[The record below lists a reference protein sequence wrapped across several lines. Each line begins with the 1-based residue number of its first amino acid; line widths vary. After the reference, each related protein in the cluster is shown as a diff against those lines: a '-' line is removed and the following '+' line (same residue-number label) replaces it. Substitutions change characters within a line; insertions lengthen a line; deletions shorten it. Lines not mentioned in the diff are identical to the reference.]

1 MKIKHLLIGLIAVA
15 AAVACKQDE
24 PVETPKLDVDKT
36 AVSLAATAGEASF
49 NVTSNQSWVASADA
63 DWVSLEPASGQASE
77 KSVAVKVTAEDN
89 ETTEARKATVTVKA
103 GELTKTVEVNQAAGA
118 GQQPGPELP
127 QSEWALVGT
136 FNEWSEGSDLY
147 LSVLDEEYFV
157 YYGFELA
164 ANDEFKFLKGGAWP
178 PAGTEIG
185 GNGLV
190 EPNTIQPAGG
200 SNIKVTEAGK
210 YDIYLAADLTKFYV
224 MSEGKLPSEATEP
237 APVENQWSMMGCF
250 VDNQWGSDVP
260 MTKEGEWIVAKGAQ
274 FTELTFKIRANQSW
288 ADATN
293 IGVAP
298 GSERGVVNGKIA
310 VVTAEYSKANLGG
323 DAADIKL
330 NGEAGTYD
338 VYFSFENLEVYVME
352 EGFKPGEKEPQ
363 NPDPVEITYTVV
375 GTLDGINWQNNAPE
389 GLMVKD
395 GEYYVA
401 KNVPFV
407 TAKTLYDG
415 ADQFEFKVVET
426 GTWTGYGVAAGTS
439 TAAVNAEIA
448 VSLGGDNI
456 PVKGTEGPHDVYF
469 DKENCKVW
477 VMEPGY
483 KPGEKDPVQLEVT
496 YTVTGTIKGTDADKK
511 ANYWNP
517 SNEPG
522 LMTLEGDYYVAKNV
536 EFDYDYRFS
545 EDGTGEDFV
554 KFKICETGTW
564 NAYGQPEEAI
574 NKPNTEIAVLKD
586 GEDIYLNK
594 SGVYDVYFDKTNGK
608 VWVMEAGYKPGEEIA
623 RLDGYQW
630 MAEANDMQ
638 ILFDLGVTEE
648 GMVCVALPTMDGTG
662 FGLHMAGL
670 YEIEATD
677 KSSGVIYFTQ
687 YDWEWDELGEEYEF
701 TYSDLTTTTVK
712 LVCETIFGVAD
723 PVTLTRVE
731 NPYEIQFDGGSDEP
745 EPQGPVADGYY
756 RFLHSGSGLVM
767 APLAADAT
775 SGKAAAS
782 AEPMLDENKFKFT
795 YDPDLTGYTIQD
807 IYGRY
812 LGQSAEVNFDDDGW
826 AVGDICVATELPSGD
841 DYYLYVWVVDN
852 SYDDGTVDVYNMS
865 MNCGIGYSAG
875 SWSLTEATYETAELR
890 PTLVPADVLIEAPVT
905 GPQAISVADFL
916 NLSVGTTEYQLTGV
930 MEGTYNTTYGNFYL
944 NDGTG
949 KVLVYGLTATKQT
962 SNDKSFASLGLKDG
976 DTITI
981 IGTRADYNGTAQV
994 GGPAYLVSCEKTAA
1008 WDAPAISFVNNI
1020 VTLVSNEGAA
1030 IYYTLDGTT
1039 PSESSQKYSEPFEI
1053 QETVT
1058 VNAIAVKEGRPNSSV
1073 ATKECE
1079 YVEISDDVVVGG
1091 AADFATISATNTS
1104 YVTGTTTAG
1113 WNYKNCAIFKGGTS
1127 DSSPAF
1133 KMIGDASNR
1142 ALCMN
1147 GKTSAVGSI
1156 TSPTLTTGCGTL
1168 TFNYGL
1174 PFSDTK
1180 IKFRVDIMQNGSV
1193 VKTFTIN
1200 NASATKLTKYSHSE
1214 AINVSGDFQIVFT
1227 NLSPSNSTSNKDR
1240 TAIWDVE
1247 WTGYKE

>member
-1 MKIKHLLIGLIAVA
+1 MKIKHLLIGLFAVA

-36 AVSLAATAGEASF
+36 AVLLAATAGEASF

-103 GELTKTVEVNQAAGA
+103 GELTKTVEVNQAAGT
-118 GQQPGPELP
+118 GEEPGPD
-127 QSEWALVGT
+127 AATYFLVGDAVGGWNFDNPVVLT
-136 FNEWSEGSDLY
+136 LTEGY
-147 LSVLDEEYFV
+147 YVAKSVAVTAQKGMHFTK
-157 YYGFELA
+157 
-164 ANDEFKFLKGGAWP
+164 NDKWEGNVKGLHGLIAP
-178 PAGTEIG
+178 NEIG
-185 GNGLV
+185 EV
-190 EPNTIQPAGG
+190 G
-200 SNIKVTEAGK
+200 SNDISLTEGGNFDVYLTEAL
-210 YDIYLAADLTKFYV
+210 DKFYF
-224 MSEGKLPSEATEP
+224 MSEGKLPSEAVEHVEIATVWGVCGSIEGNSWGNS
-237 APVENQWSMMGCF
+237 ADPVME
-250 VDNQWGSDVP
+250 
-260 MTKEGEWIVAKGAQ
+260 KEGEWFVAKNVV
-274 FTELTFKIRANQSW
+274 FTEVNFKVRGNNSW
-288 ADATN
+288 ADDLKW
-293 IGVAP
+293 
-298 GSERGVVNGKIA
+298 GSVSKDQKCELNKAIA
-310 VVTAEYSKANLGG
+310 VSTCAEYKATTGTN
-323 DAADIKL
+323 DDNPNVYIEAP
-330 NGEAGTYD
+330 AGTYD
-338 VYFSFENLEVYVME
+338 IYFSPD
-352 EGFKPGEKEPQ
+352 KKE
-363 NPDPVEITYTVV
+363 
-375 GTLDGINWQNNAPE
+375 
-389 GLMVKD
+389 
-395 GEYYVA
+395 
-401 KNVPFV
+401 
-407 TAKTLYDG
+407 
-415 ADQFEFKVVET
+415 
-426 GTWTGYGVAAGTS
+426 
-439 TAAVNAEIA
+439 
-448 VSLGGDNI
+448 
-456 PVKGTEGPHDVYF
+456 
-469 DKENCKVW
+469 VW
-477 VMEPGY
+477 VMTPGY
-483 KPGEKDPVQLEVT
+483 KPGDDTPEPEVT

-511 ANYWNP
+511 ANYWKP

-522 LMTLEGDYYVAKNV
+522 LMALEGDYYVAKNV
-536 EFDYDYRFS
+536 EFDYDYRFND
-545 EDGTGEDFV
+545 DGTGEDFV

-564 NAYGQPEEAI
+564 NVYGQAEEAI

-670 YEIEATD
+670 YDIEATD

-875 SWSLTEATYETAELR
+875 IWSLTEATYETAELR

-905 GPQAISVADFL
+905 GPKVVTVAEFLAATDNDIEYQVSGTISGIYKAYDSQYDNISLYITDGVEQMIVFRMKCEGLDPTEITVGDEITVKGTRTLYNGVAQMAAGCECVELVNKEPEVPETSSAFTSNIEWTLGNKAYSEKANVNGTENISVL
-916 NLSVGTTEYQLTGV
+916 KLGTSSVVGDATIVIPAGTTKVGFYGV
-930 MEGTYNTTYGNFYL
+930 
-944 NDGTG
+944 
-949 KVLVYGLTATKQT
+949 
-962 SNDKSFASLGLKDG
+962 
-976 DTITI
+976 
-981 IGTRADYNGTAQV
+981 
-994 GGPAYLVSCEKTAA
+994 A
-1008 WDAPAISFVNNI
+1008 W
-1020 VTLVSNEGAA
+1020 
-1030 IYYTLDGTT
+1030 
-1039 PSESSQKYSEPFEI
+1039 
-1053 QETVT
+1053 
-1058 VNAIAVKEGRPNSSV
+1058 
-1073 ATKECE
+1073 
-1079 YVEISDDVVVGG
+1079 
-1091 AADFATISATNTS
+1091 
-1104 YVTGTTTAG
+1104 
-1113 WNYKNCAIFKGGTS
+1113 
-1127 DSSPAF
+1127 
-1133 KMIGDASNR
+1133 
-1142 ALCMN
+1142 N
-1147 GKTSAVGSI
+1147 GKT
-1156 TSPTLTTGCGTL
+1156 GTL
-1168 TFNYGL
+1168 TASADLAGGKFYEQSFKSNTGAANSTPYTL
-1174 PFSDTK
+1174 IVSDTDYYEIDVK
-1180 IKFRVDIMQNGSV
+1180 TLLGSASPVDITVTLS
-1193 VKTFTIN
+1193 T
-1200 NASATKLTKYSHSE
+1200 
-1214 AINVSGDFQIVFT
+1214 VSGATRVILFGLNYYT
-1227 NLSPSNSTSNKDR
+1227 
-1240 TAIWDVE
+1240 E
-1247 WTGYKE
+1247 

>member
-1 MKIKHLLIGLIAVA
+1 MKIKHLLIGLFAVA

-77 KSVAVKVTAEDN
+77 KAVAVKVTAEDN

-103 GELTKTVEVNQAAGA
+103 GELTKTVTVNQAAGT
-118 GQQPGPELP
+118 GEEPGPD
-127 QSEWALVGT
+127 AATYFLVGDAVGGWNFDNPVVLT
-136 FNEWSEGSDLY
+136 LTEGY
-147 LSVLDEEYFV
+147 YVAKSVAVTAQKGMHFTK
-157 YYGFELA
+157 
-164 ANDEFKFLKGGAWP
+164 NDKWEGNVKGLHGLIAP
-178 PAGTEIG
+178 NEIG
-185 GNGLV
+185 EV
-190 EPNTIQPAGG
+190 G
-200 SNIKVTEAGK
+200 SNDISLTEGGNFDVYLTEAL
-210 YDIYLAADLTKFYV
+210 DKFYF
-224 MSEGKLPSEATEP
+224 MSEGKLPSEAVEHVEIATVWGVCGAIEGNSWGNS
-237 APVENQWSMMGCF
+237 ADPVME
-250 VDNQWGSDVP
+250 
-260 MTKEGEWIVAKGAQ
+260 KEGEWFVAKNVV
-274 FTELTFKIRANQSW
+274 FTEVNFKVRGNNSW
-288 ADATN
+288 ADDLKW
-293 IGVAP
+293 
-298 GSERGVVNGKIA
+298 GSVSKDQKCELNKAIA
-310 VVTAEYSKANLGG
+310 VSTCAEYKATTGTN
-323 DAADIKL
+323 DDNPNVYIEAP
-330 NGEAGTYD
+330 AGTYD
-338 VYFSFENLEVYVME
+338 IYFSPD
-352 EGFKPGEKEPQ
+352 KKE
-363 NPDPVEITYTVV
+363 
-375 GTLDGINWQNNAPE
+375 
-389 GLMVKD
+389 
-395 GEYYVA
+395 
-401 KNVPFV
+401 
-407 TAKTLYDG
+407 
-415 ADQFEFKVVET
+415 
-426 GTWTGYGVAAGTS
+426 
-439 TAAVNAEIA
+439 
-448 VSLGGDNI
+448 
-456 PVKGTEGPHDVYF
+456 
-469 DKENCKVW
+469 VW
-477 VMEPGY
+477 VMTPGY
-483 KPGEKDPVQLEVT
+483 KPGDDTPEPEVT

-511 ANYWNP
+511 ANYWKP

-522 LMTLEGDYYVAKNV
+522 LMALEGDYYVAKNV
-536 EFDYDYRFS
+536 EFDYDYRFND
-545 EDGTGEDFV
+545 DGTGEDFV

-564 NAYGQPEEAI
+564 NAYGQAEEAI

-586 GEDIYLNK
+586 GKDIYLNK

-782 AEPMLDENKFKFT
+782 AEPMLDENKFLFT
-795 YDPDLTGYTIQD
+795 YDPDASGYTIQD

-826 AVGDICVATELPSGD
+826 AVGDICVATELPSGE
-841 DYYLYVWVVDN
+841 DYYFYVWVVDN
-852 SYDDGTVDVYNMS
+852 SSYEDGTVDVYNMS

-930 MEGTYNTTYGNFYL
+930 MEDTYNTTYGNFYL

-949 KVLVYGLTATKQT
+949 KVFVYGLTATKQT

-981 IGTRADYNGTAQV
+981 IGTRDDYNGTAQV

-1174 PFSDTK
+1174 PFGDTK
-1180 IKFRVDIMQNGSV
+1180 IMFRVDIMQNGSV